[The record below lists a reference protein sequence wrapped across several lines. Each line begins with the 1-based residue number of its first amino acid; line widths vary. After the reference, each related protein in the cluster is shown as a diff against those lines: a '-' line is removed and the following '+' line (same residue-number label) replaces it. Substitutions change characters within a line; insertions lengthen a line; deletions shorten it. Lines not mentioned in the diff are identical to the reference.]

1 MKKSSRAQQARR
13 ELDRKFDEGRIQDLR
28 SRPKSGWVRAVRG
41 ALGMS
46 QAALAKRLGV
56 TPSAVHQ
63 LEQVEVNGGITLT
76 KMAEVARALDTQLVY
91 VLIPNT
97 TLQDNVERQARRI
110 ASERLGY
117 VEATMAREDQEIG
130 EERRKEA
137 LDSYVEELIAGGS
150 IWESK

>member
-1 MKKSSRAQQARR
+1 
-13 ELDRKFDEGRIQDLR
+13 
-28 SRPKSGWVRAVRG
+28 
-41 ALGMS
+41 MS

-63 LEQVEVNGGITLT
+63 LEQAEVNGGITLT

-117 VEATMAREDQEIG
+117 VEATMALEDQEIG

>member
-1 MKKSSRAQQARR
+1 MNKSSRAQLARR
-13 ELDRKFDEGRIQDLR
+13 ELDRKFNEGRIPDLR

-63 LEQVEVNGGITLT
+63 LEQAEVNGGITLT

-97 TLQDNVERQARRI
+97 TLQDSVERQARRI

-117 VEATMAREDQEIG
+117 VEATMALEDQEIG
-130 EERRKEA
+130 EERRQEA
-137 LDSYVEELIAGGS
+137 LDSYVQELIAGGS